1 MQGYKYQQIMNPFFE
16 MPTDYK
22 EAVKVYKT
30 LAKTADQRLVRLE
43 AYSHD
48 PEMGNALQWAYARA
62 QRDIR
67 AWSGE
72 AATRF
77 NTAAPE
83 SMQQLMAKIE
93 DIKTFLSSESSTKK
107 GIIGIL
113 QKRADTFNEE
123 FGTSYSW
130 DEVGEFF
137 DSELYEKL
145 DASYGSETMHKAIGV
160 IQKNK
165 KKILKAI
172 EKHKD
177 IHVKVPDKK
186 DNVLED
192 VVNDIIKDY
201 GPQVQEFFS

>member
-48 PEMGNALQWAYARA
+48 KNMGNALQWAYARA
-62 QRDIR
+62 ERDIKQ
-67 AWSGE
+67 WSGE
-72 AATRF
+72 KATRF

-83 SMQQLMAKIE
+83 SMQQLLAKIE

-107 GIIGIL
+107 GIIEIL
-113 QKRADTFNEE
+113 KGRAETFNEKY
-123 FGTSYSW
+123 GTNYKW
-130 DEVGEFF
+130 DELGDFFESEF
-137 DSELYEKL
+137 YEDL
-145 DASYGSETMHKAIGV
+145 DKSYGSDTIQEAV
-160 IQKNK
+160 AQIQKNK
-165 KKILKAI
+165 KKILKAL
-172 EKHKD
+172 EKSKEVN
-177 IHVKVPDKK
+177 IRVPD
-186 DNVLED
+186 NEVLED

-201 GPQVQEFFS
+201 GPEVQKFLS

>member
-1 MQGYKYQQIMNPFFE
+1 MQGYKYQQIMNPFFD

-43 AYSHD
+43 SYSHD

-62 QRDIR
+62 QRDIK

-113 QKRADTFNEE
+113 KERAETFNEKY
-123 FGTSYSW
+123 GTSYSW
-130 DEVGEFF
+130 DELGDFF
-137 DSELYEKL
+137 DSELYEEL
-145 DASYGSETMHKAIGV
+145 DKSYGSDSMQEAIGV

-165 KKILKAI
+165 KKILKAL
-172 EKHKD
+172 EKSKD
-177 IHVKVPDKK
+177 INIKVPD
-186 DNVLED
+186 DEVLED
-192 VVNDIIKDY
+192 VVNEIIKEY
-201 GPQVQEFFS
+201 GPEVQKFLS